1 MKKRIKKETNN
12 KILGNIFKWIKSNK
26 ALSVIGVLS
35 IALLVVGTLFLGFLI
50 TFVIIALT
58 DTITYLIILN
68 KKKGKKK
75 HKTSIGKMILLFI
88 FSFGILVLIF
98 IAGFFIWIAKNAK
111 EFDPE
116 KLYQQEATVIYDNK
130 GEIIAKLGLEKRE
143 NISYDQMPEVLINA
157 IIATED
163 SRFFQHNGFDL
174 PRFVKATF
182 GQLTGKSSAGGAST
196 LTMQLSKNIYTST
209 NDEGIEGIIRKFT
222 DIYMSIFKIE
232 KKYTKQQILEF
243 YVNYNYLGG
252 ESRGGAYG
260 VEQASLIYFG
270 KSAKDLNL
278 AEASLIA
285 GLFNSPNS
293 LDPLKN
299 PEKAEKRR
307 NTVLYLMQ
315 LHGYITEEE
324 RKIAEAIKVEDLINE
339 NYESGS
345 YQGFIDTV
353 VQEIKD
359 KTGKDPYTVSME
371 IYSTM
376 DKEKQIHMDQVMAG
390 KYTKWTNSKV
400 QAGIAVLNTKTG
412 AVLAIGANRNLDSKK
427 SYNYA
432 TMIKKQI
439 GSTAKPL
446 YDYGPAIQYNNY
458 STYNLYADEPATYS
472 NGVSVNNWDGRFQGL
487 ITMRVAVMGSR
498 NIPAL
503 KTFKAVSNSDI
514 KEFVTKLGLSPEI
527 ESGKVHEA
535 HAIGGYNGESPLTLA
550 AAYAAFGNK
559 GIYNEPYSFTRVV
572 FRSNGETYENKTT
585 TTNAMGEDTA
595 YMISSILLDTGPVAI
610 GGYASKINNA
620 SVAIKTGTTN
630 YPIEVFNTY
639 PTLPRDTINDLWVV
653 GYDPEVTM
661 AVWYGY
667 DKINQEYIDEGYYN
681 SLSHINN
688 PHGTLFH
695 DAGVGMFTDTSRFT
709 QPSNVL
715 SVAVEAE
722 SNPAKLPSQYTPKDK
737 IITELFKAGTEPTE
751 VSKRY
756 AKLDSVKNL
765 KSALDKNILTLTWDA
780 IATPEAID
788 TNAIKKYV
796 DSLFFD
802 GGANAGFLAS
812 RLDYNKTFIGEVSYI
827 VYKKEADNK
836 LTTLGTT
843 KDTKFT
849 YEVSGGKSITFVI
862 KTIYTIFKD
871 NMSDG
876 TELSVDLS
884 SASDI
889 INIGFNGNIEN
900 LELSLKDTFTASK
913 SNILVTEDGKDV
925 TNNATIT
932 FEIKNKN
939 NETVTSIS
947 TDHEDTYKITYNVV
961 YKTKTKVLTQT
972 IDVVDK

>member
-1 MKKRIKKETNN
+1 MSKKKIKKEAVNQVFS
-12 KILGNIFKWIKSNK
+12 KILKWIKANK
-26 ALSVIGVLS
+26 ALSMIGALS
-35 IALLVVGTLFLGFLI
+35 IVFLILGTLFLGFLI
-50 TFVIIALT
+50 TFILIALT
-58 DTITYLIILN
+58 DTITYLILLS
-68 KKKGKKK
+68 KKKGNKK

-88 FSFGILVLIF
+88 FSFGILVLILM
-98 IAGFFIWIAKNAK
+98 AGFFVWIAKNAK

-116 KLYQQEATVIYDNK
+116 KLYQQEATIIYDNK

-143 NISYDQMPEVLINA
+143 NITYDQMPEVLINA

-174 PRFVKATF
+174 PRFIKATF
-182 GQLTGKSSAGGAST
+182 GQLMGKSSAGGAST

-209 NDEGIEGIIRKFT
+209 NDEGIQGIIRKFT

-278 AEASLIA
+278 AEAALIA

-307 NTVLYLMQ
+307 NTVLYLME

-324 RKIAEAIKVEDLINE
+324 RKIAESIKVEDLINE

-376 DKEKQIHMDQVMAG
+376 DKDKQTHMDQVMLG
-390 KYTKWTNSKV
+390 NYTKWANSKV

-432 TMIKKQI
+432 TMMKKQI

-446 YDYGPAIQYNNY
+446 YDYGPAIEYNNY
-458 STYNLYADEPATYS
+458 STYTLYADEPYTYS
-472 NGVSVNNWDGRFQGL
+472 NGVSVNNWDGTFQGL
-487 ITMRVAVMGSR
+487 ITMRRAIMGSR

-503 KTFKAVSNSDI
+503 KTFKAVSNSNI

-559 GIYNEPYSFTRVV
+559 GIYNEPYSFTKVV
-572 FRSNGETYENKTT
+572 FRSNGETYENKTA
-585 TTNAMGEDTA
+585 TNNVMGEDTA
-595 YMISSILLDTGPVAI
+595 YMITSMLLDTAPVAI

-620 SVAIKTGTTN
+620 TVAVKTGTTN
-630 YPIEVFNTY
+630 YPIETFDTY

-688 PHGTLFH
+688 PHGNLFH
-695 DAGVGMFTDTSRFT
+695 DAGVGVFTDSSRFT
-709 QPSNVL
+709 QPSNVV
-715 SVAVEAE
+715 SVGIEAQ
-722 SNPAKLPSQYTPKDK
+722 SNPAKLPSEYTPKSL
-737 IITELFKAGTEPTE
+737 IVTELFKAGTEPTE
-751 VSKRY
+751 VSKRF

-765 KSALDKNILTLTWDA
+765 KSSLNKNELTITWDA
-780 IATPEAID
+780 IATPEGID
-788 TNAIKKYV
+788 TNVIKKYV
-796 DSLFFD
+796 DSLFSD
-802 GGANAGFLAS
+802 PGYNASFLAN
-812 RLDYNKTFIGEVSYI
+812 RLSENKNYIGEVSYI
-827 VYKKEADNK
+827 VYRKDGDK

-843 KDTKFT
+843 KDTSFKYT
-849 YEVSGGKSITFVI
+849 VTGGKSITFVV
-862 KTIYTIFKD
+862 KTAYTIFKD
-871 NMSDG
+871 NISDG
-876 TELSVDLS
+876 SELNVDLS
-884 SASDI
+884 NASNI

-900 LELSLKDTFTASK
+900 LELNLGDTFTASN

-925 TNNATIT
+925 TTSATIT

-947 TDHEDTYKITYNVV
+947 KDNEDTYKITYNVV
-961 YKTKTKVLTQT
+961 YKTVSKTLTQT
-972 IDVVDK
+972 INVVKN